1 MAPSQRRPGGGR
13 RMRHTVVV
21 DLGVGDAG
29 NGTVVDALCGPDGP
43 AARAGTRVQAVVRFN
58 GGARAAR
65 TVVLP
70 DGRRHTFSQFGAGAL
85 RGVPTL
91 LSRHALVD
99 PVALGAEAATLA
111 RLGVADPMAL
121 VAADAGALLTTP
133 WHVAVDLARERARE
147 LAHGADVRASCGPGT
162 GEAVAFATEHPEL
175 APRVGDAAAPR
186 RLRRRLSALAEWAR
200 AAVADL
206 GDVPGVPALPRV
218 SHAAEV
224 YGTLAALVEAVDG
237 TDRLR
242 RLVAGGP
249 VVLEGTGGVLLDERY
264 GFHPHVTRS
273 STTPRHALDL
283 LLEAGAGA
291 GVTCWGVTGSY
302 ATRYGA
308 GPLVTEDAALARL
321 LPEPD
326 AAAVRRQG
334 PFRVGYLDLVALRYA
349 RDAAGRVDALAV
361 TDLDRLGALAA
372 AGRLLVAA
380 AWRTPDGALLERL
393 PVALGPDLPGQRR
406 LTELVAACE
415 PILVPAPADR
425 AEFARLLAAEVGLP
439 VVLTSDGPTSRDTTW
454 HLDAP
459 LASSPELVA

>member
-1 MAPSQRRPGGGR
+1 MAPSRRRPGGGR
-13 RMRHTVVV
+13 RVRHTVVV

-43 AARAGTRVQAVVRFN
+43 AARAGTRVQAVLRFN
-58 GGARAAR
+58 GGAQAAH

-70 DGRRHTFSQFGAGAL
+70 DGRRHTFSQFGAGTL

-121 VAADAGALLTTP
+121 VAADAAALLTTP
-133 WHVAVDLARERARE
+133 WHVAVDLARERA
-147 LAHGADVRASCGPGT
+147 HGAGAPGSCGRGA
-162 GEAVAFATEHPEL
+162 EEVVAFATEHPEL

-206 GDVPGVPALPRV
+206 GDVPGLPALPRV
-218 SHAAEV
+218 SHVADV
-224 YGTLAALVEAVDG
+224 YGSLTALVEAVDG
-237 TDRLR
+237 TDLLR

-249 VVLEGTGGVLLDERY
+249 VVLEGTRGVLLDERY

-308 GPLVTEDAALARL
+308 GPLVTEEAALARL

-334 PFRVGYLDLVALRYA
+334 RFRAGYLDLVALRYA

-406 LTELVAACE
+406 LTELVGACE

-439 VVLTSDGPTSRDTTW
+439 VVLTSDGPTSRDKTW